1 MYSNSNR
8 IGTNGV
14 ARDRASE
21 IAPSHL
27 ENATADTSAN
37 RARILTWGV
46 AVLATLCA
54 ALMTWQVG
62 FDLDVNKTLLFCAG
76 LILLLAAAHC
86 FYTIVRPAPILASA
100 TGAVALI
107 AWSLMMVGIISL
119 ASLGTHAPLVDSALV
134 KLDAAIGVNVASI
147 VTWLSH
153 YPGLVTLLGFAYES
167 STALLFLSIVALAVT
182 NQGERLW
189 IYCFSL
195 TGAALVCAMSSS
207 LIPAIGAFT
216 TFGISGD
223 TLARLPHGA
232 GVYFIDAFKAY
243 RNGNVSTIDMAHM
256 TAGVVNFPSF
266 HTVMALA
273 AIYAFRAIRFCA
285 WPAYIWN
292 GLVIVSTIPMGGH
305 YVTDLIA
312 GAFVWSA
319 LAVIGGAAQPF
330 SRALG
335 GVYTHGGAKAWLAPD
350 PRPHA
355 VVGLVAGQIR

>member
-1 MYSNSNR
+1 MHSNLNR

-14 ARDRASE
+14 ALERAPE
-21 IAPSHL
+21 IAPSQR
-27 ENATADTSAN
+27 ENATTNTSAT

-46 AVLATLCA
+46 AVSATLCA
-54 ALMTWQVG
+54 WLMTRLVG
-62 FDLDVNKTLLFCAG
+62 FDLDVNRTLLFCAG
-76 LILLLAAAHC
+76 LVVLLAGAHC
-86 FYTIVRPAPILASA
+86 FYTIVRPAPILASL

-119 ASLGTHAPLVDSALV
+119 ASLGTHAPLIDGTLV
-134 KLDAAIGVNVASI
+134 TLDASIGVNVASI

-153 YPGLVTLLGFAYES
+153 YPGIVTLLGFVYES
-167 STALLFLSIVALAVT
+167 STAVLFLSIVALALA

-195 TGAALVCAMSSS
+195 TGAAVVCAMSSS
-207 LIPAIGAFT
+207 LIPAVGAFT
-216 TFGISGD
+216 TFAIPAD

-243 RNGNVSTIDMAHM
+243 RNGSVSTIDMAHM

-285 WPAYIWN
+285 WPAYLWN

-312 GAFVWSA
+312 GALVWSA
-319 LAVIGGAAQPF
+319 LALIGGAAEPF
-330 SRALG
+330 SRGLG
-335 GVYTHGGAKAWLAPD
+335 RLRSHSGAKAWLAPD
-350 PRPHA
+350 LRPHA
-355 VVGLVAGQIR
+355 IAGMVAGQIR